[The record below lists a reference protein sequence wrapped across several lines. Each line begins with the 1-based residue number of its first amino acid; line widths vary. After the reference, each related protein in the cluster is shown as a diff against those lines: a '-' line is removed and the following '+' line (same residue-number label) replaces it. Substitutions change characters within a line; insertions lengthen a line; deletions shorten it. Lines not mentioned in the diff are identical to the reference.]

1 MHGDGEFEDVFA
13 AFVGKI
19 AGFGEQFA
27 AHGVGA
33 ELKLS
38 HCADSIMS
46 QGWKPNLLGS
56 AVDKCRVLSASL
68 SSFVVYLVVDSEFVR
83 G

>member
-1 MHGDGEFEDVFA
+1 MADI
-13 AFVGKI
+13 KI
-19 AGFGEQFA
+19 AIINRSSVVSDA
-27 AHGVGA
+27 DVLPVGA